1 MFDRKPSS
9 TAAQQPQADEWI
21 AAEVFF
27 REGQKLDE
35 RFPQL
40 RAGGE
45 VRFEGGWLHFRPGGN
60 APGGNAAGAD
70 APLKPTKVVTVSRRW
85 SNAWSGRS
93 RADSGMPRPRGQKAA
108 GAYRSGMRRPRRTAT
123 ADDRDEEP
131 RCSPTR
137 RSRR

>member
-9 TAAQQPQADEWI
+9 TAAQQPQTEWI

-45 VRFEGGWLHFRPGGN
+45 VRFEGGWLHFRPS
-60 APGGNAAGAD
+60 PTSPPGAD
-70 APLKPTKVVTVSRRW
+70 ATAKEAPAAVRPMKVVTVSAEVVKRVEW
-85 SNAWSGRS
+85 KVPG
-93 RADSGMPRPRGQKAA
+93 
-108 GAYRSGMRRPRRTAT
+108 
-123 ADDRDEEP
+123 
-131 RCSPTR
+131 
-137 RSRR
+137 